1 MAEIKTEN
9 YAEKFKDLMGEE
21 STYEFF
27 LKMQHIMPKYTKK
40 MKDPQFFSFITFIVE
55 HLSKYDE
62 KESISTLLDLSM
74 KCYLKNHPQ
83 NKIDDPMLFMN
94 SYHKIFKMM
103 PVNTDKSFFKYKYL
117 ELCQLNG
124 ISEDVI
130 FKENI
135 YYEFAIDS
143 RENKFLIEG
152 YRFSIKSM
160 NLDAINSM
168 VKVILE
174 SEVIKMTEKEKQI
187 FISRTCL
194 EILTNKNIQMA
205 IDFIS
210 PYINSKNN
218 YEENDPILNMSYFI
232 CLLLNDKN
240 VIFDKFK
247 ELIMLYKPI
256 IEEKDS
262 VLKKYINKIST
273 DYFKQPVFVEINNP
287 LGGFNFLN
295 MMRLVSSLAGGH

>member
-9 YAEKFKDLMGEE
+9 YEEKFKDLMGEE

-160 NLDAINSM
+160 NLDAIISM

>member
-9 YAEKFKDLMGEE
+9 YEEKFKDLMGEE

-94 SYHKIFKMM
+94 SYHKIFKML

-174 SEVIKMTEKEKQI
+174 SEVIKMSEKEKQI

-273 DYFKQPVFVEINNP
+273 DYFKQPVFVEVNNP

>member
-240 VIFDKFK
+240 VTFDKFK